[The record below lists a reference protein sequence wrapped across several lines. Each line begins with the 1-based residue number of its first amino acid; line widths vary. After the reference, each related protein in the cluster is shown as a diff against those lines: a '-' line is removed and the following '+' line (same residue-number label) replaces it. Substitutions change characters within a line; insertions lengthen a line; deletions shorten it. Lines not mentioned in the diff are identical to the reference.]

1 MCGGGGYALCTVVMV
16 SPAGNLPPQLA
27 PIPSD
32 HLGHVSSPLFDRL
45 LDKMRKLLPR
55 EVHFLS
61 KVTAV
66 AEDGGG
72 FCADRGEPSVTHDP
86 LGLSGEAALCA
97 CEMPGN
103 HAPSG
108 SYESAL
114 GPSFSSSVSKRMTR
128 ASTGQSK
135 LLARAA
141 PVDVPRNPRG
151 SGPRAGPCLHFPAQE
166 EAG

>member
-128 ASTGQSK
+128 
-135 LLARAA
+135 
-141 PVDVPRNPRG
+141 
-151 SGPRAGPCLHFPAQE
+151 PRAGPCLHFPAQE